1 MLKRHIAK
9 RNDPLPPRT
18 LNELKIAARETWEAI
33 PQHLLDNLIES
44 MPRRL
49 TACIKARGG
58 NADY

>member
-1 MLKRHIAK
+1 MT
-9 RNDPLPPRT
+9 PRT

-49 TACIKARGG
+49 TACIEARGG
-58 NADY
+58 NTDY